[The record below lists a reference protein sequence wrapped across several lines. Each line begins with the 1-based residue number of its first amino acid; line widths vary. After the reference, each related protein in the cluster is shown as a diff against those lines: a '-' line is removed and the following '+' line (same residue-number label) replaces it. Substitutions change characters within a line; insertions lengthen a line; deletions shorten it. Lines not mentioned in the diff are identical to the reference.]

1 MKTALRYAAA
11 VLLLLFA
18 LAGCGGGG
26 SEPPGETV
34 SPAVEQEAVLPAEGE
49 PAAEPVR
56 PSSPAAEPAPEPE
69 PEPEPAEEPAEEP
82 EEMAEAAEEIH
93 GLPPET
99 PVYVS
104 KRSSTI
110 HLVSDCCNMK
120 HYREMTLG
128 EADAKGYDCCLHCF

>member
-49 PAAEPVR
+49 PAAEP
-56 PSSPAAEPAPEPE
+56 APEPE
-69 PEPEPAEEPAEEP
+69 PEPEP
-82 EEMAEAAEEIH
+82 AEAAEEIH

>member
-34 SPAVEQEAVLPAEGE
+34 SPAVEQEAVLPAGGE

-69 PEPEPAEEPAEEP
+69 PEPEPAEE
-82 EEMAEAAEEIH
+82 MAEAAEEIH
-93 GLPPET
+93 GLPPEM

-104 KRSSTI
+104 KRSNTI

-120 HYREMTLG
+120 HYHEMTLG

>member
-69 PEPEPAEEPAEEP
+69 PEPAEEP
-82 EEMAEAAEEIH
+82 AEAAEEIH

>member
-49 PAAEPVR
+49 PAEEPVR

-69 PEPEPAEEPAEEP
+69 PEPA

-104 KRSSTI
+104 KRSNTI

>member
-69 PEPEPAEEPAEEP
+69 PEPEPAE
-82 EEMAEAAEEIH
+82 AAEEIH